1 MTKYSPTNT
10 DVGAPSNPL
19 PQSVLDTLSTA
30 IILVDTQMQVRYLNA
45 SAQMLLEISAG
56 RALQAPLAQLLP
68 DNPQL
73 HEELG
78 TAMRDSS
85 PHTNRGLHLKLA
97 SGHELN
103 VDLMVTPFDD
113 ESGDY
118 VGLLLE
124 LQVVDRLLRISREE
138 GLLSSQQSSRAMI
151 RGLAHEIK
159 NPLGG
164 VRGAAQLLAREL
176 EDPAL
181 EEYTQIIIAESD
193 RLRDL
198 VDTMLGPNQRPQPRM
213 INVHAVLEHVRSLL
227 EAEVGDSIIV
237 TRDYDP
243 SLPDICADRAQLVQA
258 LLNIVRNAMQ
268 ATAANAG
275 PRRINLSTRIQRQF
289 TIGTKRHRLVCRV
302 DIEDNGPGIPEELE
316 NSIFVPMV
324 SGKSDGTGL
333 GLSISQSIINQ
344 HDGIIE
350 CQTEPGR
357 TIFSIYIPLGNKHA
371 DE

>member
-1 MTKYSPTNT
+1 MTKHSPTNT
-10 DVGAPSNPL
+10 EMGSRTSPL
-19 PQSVLDTLSTA
+19 QQSILDTLSTA
-30 IILVDTQMQVRYLNA
+30 IILVDTQMQVRFMNA
-45 SAQMLLEISAG
+45 SAQMLLEVSAS
-56 RALQAPLAQLLP
+56 RALQAPLAQILP

-73 HEELG
+73 HDELG
-78 TAMRDSS
+78 NVMRDNH
-85 PHTNRGLHLKLA
+85 PHTNRGFQLKLA
-97 SGHELN
+97 NGHELQ

-124 LQVVDRLLRISREE
+124 LQLIDRLLRITREE

-176 EDPAL
+176 ADPAL

-198 VDTMLGPNQRPQPRM
+198 VDTMLGPMQRPKIRLM
-213 INVHAVLEHVRSLL
+213 NVHAVLEHVRHLL
-227 EAEVGDSIIV
+227 EAEVGGSV
-237 TRDYDP
+237 TVVRDYDP

-268 ATAANAG
+268 ATSANAG
-275 PRRINLSTRIQRQF
+275 ERIIRLSTRAQRQF
-289 TIGTKRHRLVCRV
+289 TIGSTLHRLVCRL
-302 DIEDNGPGIPEELE
+302 DIEDNGPGVPDELR
-316 NSIFVPMV
+316 NSIFVPLV

-333 GLSISQSIINQ
+333 GLSISQSIISQ

-350 CQTEPGR
+350 CQTDPGR
-357 TIFSIYIPLGNKHA
+357 TIFSIYLPLGTEHV

>member
-1 MTKYSPTNT
+1 MTKHSPTNT
-10 DVGAPSNPL
+10 EMTAAENSL
-19 PQSVLDTLSTA
+19 QQSILDTLSTA
-30 IILVDTQMQVRYLNA
+30 IILVDSQMQVRFINA
-45 SAQMLLEISAG
+45 SAQMLLEISSS
-56 RALQAPLAQLLP
+56 RALRAPLTQLLP

-73 HEELG
+73 HDELN
-78 TAMRDSS
+78 TVMRDNN
-85 PHTNRGLHLKLA
+85 PHTNRGFHLKLS
-97 SGHELN
+97 SGHEAQ

-124 LQVVDRLLRISREE
+124 LQVVDRLLRITRDE

-176 EDPAL
+176 GDPAL

-198 VDTMLGPNQRPQPRM
+198 VDTMLGPSQRPQPRI
-213 INVHAVLEHVRSLL
+213 INVHAVLEHVRHLL
-227 EAEVGDSIIV
+227 EAEVGDSV
-237 TRDYDP
+237 TVVRDYDP
-243 SLPDICADRAQLVQA
+243 SLPDICADRSQLVQA

-268 ATAANAG
+268 ATAANEG
-275 PRRINLSTRIQRQF
+275 ERIIRLSTRAQRQF
-289 TIGTKRHRLVCRV
+289 TIGSTRHRLVCRL
-302 DIEDNGPGIPEELE
+302 DIEDNGPGVPEELR
-316 NSIFVPMV
+316 NSIFVPLV

-344 HDGIIE
+344 HNGIIE

-357 TIFSIYIPLGNKHA
+357 TIFSIYIPLGTEHA
-371 DE
+371 NQ